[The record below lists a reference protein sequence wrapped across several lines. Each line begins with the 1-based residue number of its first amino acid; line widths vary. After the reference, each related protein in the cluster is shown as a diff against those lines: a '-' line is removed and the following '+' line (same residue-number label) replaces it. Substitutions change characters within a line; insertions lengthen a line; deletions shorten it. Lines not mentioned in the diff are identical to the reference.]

1 MTTVQKDR
9 TPRPEAAE
17 IKPFGGWENTP
28 ARAGLDDEETLFRFP
43 APDDP
48 APGPTRLLSMAVGA
62 ALLGFGLVFVGALA
76 FVTLLGGAPFWYVP
90 TLALFGLLSI
100 ALTVGAFLS
109 LHRAILPW
117 LLLACASGPLTVDIL
132 IAVLY

>member
-1 MTTVQKDR
+1 VTTVEKDR
-9 TPRPEAAE
+9 TTRTEAAE
-17 IKPFGGWENTP
+17 LMPFGGWESTP
-28 ARAGLDDEETLFRFP
+28 AGAGLDDDETLFRFP

-48 APGPTRLLSMAVGA
+48 APGTTRLLIMALGAAALGFVAVG
-62 ALLGFGLVFVGALA
+62 VGARA

-109 LHRAILPW
+109 MHRAFLPW
-117 LLLACASGPLTVDIL
+117 LLLACAAAPLTVDIL
-132 IAVLY
+132 IAALY